1 MKDFLTVFLTTTLA
15 GVLLG
20 AFVYYIFYLASWGHN
35 TVFLGIVALFAFLG
49 IVLGAIADYFELP
62 SSLFGD

>member
-1 MKDFLTVFLTTTLA
+1 MKDFLTVFFGTTMA

-35 TVFLGIVALFAFLG
+35 TVFFGIVALFAAVGILLALVATYFKVPSRWLG
-49 IVLGAIADYFELP
+49 K
-62 SSLFGD
+62 